1 MLQTRNWRESGQANL
16 LKRLMAI
23 HCPLSSF
30 ALYTTLGAFSPC
42 SDTMFSEENPFVA
55 VFSCSKLNS
64 PKLGHNFLSFFSPF
78 SAAKTTLLKDAR
90 LSRQRMCVWTK
101 HTKTKN
107 NINLGQ
113 RTQGQKAWGGSGTS
127 RKRI

>member
-30 ALYTTLGAFSPC
+30 PLYTTLGAFSPC

-55 VFSCSKLNS
+55 AFSCSKLNS
-64 PKLGHNFLSFFSPF
+64 PKLGHNFLSPFSPF
-78 SAAKTTLLKDAR
+78 SATKTNFLKEAR
-90 LSRQRMCVWTK
+90 VSRQN
-101 HTKTKN
+101 KN
-107 NINLGQ
+107 KEQHKPWSEDSRTEGLRWEWNQQKENLEQ
-113 RTQGQKAWGGSGTS
+113 RAPM
-127 RKRI
+127 